1 MLAGLKMTEL
11 YTEIWQQVPVKPLL
25 LHRKKEASS
34 VISCTVLRIKQL
46 ILRRALRPK
55 AKEGTKC
62 LTET

>member
-11 YTEIWQQVPVKPLL
+11 YTEIWQQVAVKPTL

-34 VISCTVLRIKQL
+34 VISCTVLRIKQF

-62 LTET
+62 LIET